1 MLLITLQCPS
11 GKDKSLSSFTDQ
23 IYRLFDTSTV
33 SIQASYTVRVH
44 SVNDVQTLPTL
55 ARIIQDMEKE
65 KDEDEATITH
75 HEDEL
80 ESQVVAMEKEVKA
93 IQMETEKSRRD
104 YMARVSNLL
113 VEVNA
118 LSGELE
124 SVLKKIDELES
135 VKRDQAEL
143 MKECERLEEMGVV
156 VPEAWEMAK
165 QVDRMEIT
173 VHGSEEKESVKSLQ
187 KSVVRAKNEAS
198 SLVKP
203 SEVKKRPVESE
214 TPSLIKSSE
223 LKKSE
228 KTETPSLV
236 KPSELKNKSTATVK
250 SPHTSPAPSSY
261 SASLPTPITHTQPSV
276 VKRASCPPPPIPS
289 KPRPRSPV
297 SRIPPPPPP
306 SRLSTQ
312 TTRSLPASVEKEE
325 KDERRV
331 KSEEVEKEPEEP
343 EEPEEMHLMKPS
355 MMRQRMDMMNK
366 LNGIN
371 QNRTKSVVMVPLKSQ
386 SRESAMPDLY
396 KDFAPPMRP
405 RKYNS

>member
-33 SIQASYTVRVH
+33 SIQASYTVHVH

-104 YMARVSNLL
+104 YMARVSDLL

-173 VHGSEEKESVKSLQ
+173 VHGSEEKESVK
-187 KSVVRAKNEAS
+187 
-198 SLVKP
+198 
-203 SEVKKRPVESE
+203 
-214 TPSLIKSSE
+214 
-223 LKKSE
+223 
-228 KTETPSLV
+228 
-236 KPSELKNKSTATVK
+236 
-250 SPHTSPAPSSY
+250 
-261 SASLPTPITHTQPSV
+261 
-276 VKRASCPPPPIPS
+276 
-289 KPRPRSPV
+289 
-297 SRIPPPPPP
+297 
-306 SRLSTQ
+306 
-312 TTRSLPASVEKEE
+312 
-325 KDERRV
+325 
-331 KSEEVEKEPEEP
+331 
-343 EEPEEMHLMKPS
+343 
-355 MMRQRMDMMNK
+355 
-366 LNGIN
+366 
-371 QNRTKSVVMVPLKSQ
+371 
-386 SRESAMPDLY
+386 
-396 KDFAPPMRP
+396 
-405 RKYNS
+405 